1 MGHHSFSRFVLLVIT
16 AVVQLLLLST
26 HVRAQYD
33 YSTLAASSDS
43 NAGAYSYSGAAIAT
57 SGTVVAIG
65 APQADIHGVT
75 TDTSIY
81 GTGFVLL
88 YNCPLT
94 SGQYVCGTPSYYDD
108 SAYSGSSDSLYGFSV
123 ALINNGQILIVGA
136 PDYSGSHGE
145 GVVFFYNCPAITS
158 CALAYDVGDYV
169 MGVSL
174 AAAMTSTTV
183 FYAVLGNGDVNAAF
197 IVQCS
202 TSSAF
207 TTTSSWSCGITDFVP
222 SNTVAD
228 FGTFVAMNTNL
239 VVVADI
245 GSSSVTPAAY
255 VYPIATAYGCSGTC
269 TQASTITASI
279 AYDST

>member
-174 AAAMTSTTV
+174 AAAMT
-183 FYAVLGNGDVNAAF
+183 
-197 IVQCS
+197 CS
-202 TSSAF
+202 TPCLEMEMLTLPSLSSAPPAARLPPLPRGHVGSP
-207 TTTSSWSCGITDFVP
+207 TSSRPIPWLTLAP
-222 SNTVAD
+222 SWR
-228 FGTFVAMNTNL
+228 
-239 VVVADI
+239 
-245 GSSSVTPAAY
+245 
-255 VYPIATAYGCSGTC
+255 
-269 TQASTITASI
+269 
-279 AYDST
+279 